1 MIMRVKHS
9 NGLLVSAVVAAFAIT
24 APTLAETA
32 AETATE
38 TTPAMTTPAPP
49 SISVLVASKKPIAE
63 NLTVTGSFAAGELVL
78 VSPEV
83 EGLAV
88 TEILAEEGDTVEKGQ
103 VLARLSA
110 STTNIQIAQTKA
122 NIARNDAALAQA
134 QNQIEQAKISAD
146 RAISDLNRTK
156 KLRTSGVSSLEQF
169 DQREAAY
176 NLAAS
181 QLDAA
186 SLALEVT
193 KADRLAIDAQMDE
206 LKLRLARC
214 EITAPVAGYI
224 SRRTVQVG
232 GIASGSR
239 DAMFNIVANGVVKLL
254 AEVPES
260 DLPKVKLG
268 QKASIVVNGYD
279 KPIEG
284 TVKLISPEVNE
295 TTRIGFAHIRVA
307 DGVRIPLGS
316 FGRAEIALAAADGV
330 ALPLTAVTFGE
341 DGPTVQV
348 VKDGKVEERKVITG
362 LVGTND
368 IEITDGV
375 APGDTVVAR
384 AGSFVRD
391 GDQVTPVIL
400 TSVNQ

>member
-1 MIMRVKHS
+1 MTITNSRLIIVA
-9 NGLLVSAVVAAFAIT
+9 LLVSTSLSLASAR
-24 APTLAETA
+24 AETEATKA
-32 AETATE
+32 A
-38 TTPAMTTPAPP
+38 AMPPPP
-49 SISVLVASKKPIAE
+49 SISVLVAEKKPIAE

-110 STTNIQIAQTKA
+110 SQVAIQIAQTRA
-122 NIARNDAALAQA
+122 NLARNDAALAQA
-134 QNQIEQAKISAD
+134 KNQIEQAQISAD
-146 RAISDLNRTK
+146 RAVADLNRTK
-156 KLRTSGVSSLEQF
+156 KLRTSGVSSIEQF
-169 DQREAAY
+169 DQRQAAY
-176 NLAAS
+176 DIASS
-181 QLDAA
+181 QLSATR
-186 SLALEVT
+186 LALEVT
-193 KADRLAIDAQMDE
+193 KADRLVIDAQMADLE
-206 LKLRLARC
+206 LRQSRT
-214 EITAPVAGYI
+214 EIRAPIAGYI

-232 GIASGSR
+232 GIASASR
-239 DAMFNIVANGVVKLL
+239 EAMFNIVANGTVKLL
-254 AEVPES
+254 AEIPES

-279 KPIEG
+279 KPIAGE
-284 TVKLISPEVNE
+284 VKLISPEVNE

-316 FGRAEIALAAADGV
+316 FGRAQIALAAAEGV

-341 DGPTVQV
+341 DGPTVQI
-348 VKDGKVEERKVITG
+348 VKDGKVKVRKVITG
-362 LVGTND
+362 LVSTSD

-375 APGDTVVAR
+375 LPGDSVVAR

-391 GDQVTPVIL
+391 GDSVTPITL
-400 TSVNQ
+400 TDAAQ